1 MTDNASE
8 IDVTARST
16 IGKTTASNQIS
27 SRAKKLGQLVEKGL
41 SGLGENQIKGFLNN
55 ALLEI
60 EGSLADFEKDYDAE
74 IKRFENLL
82 KSRKSTVTKAL
93 AAGLVKVQYGKGQ
106 DFYAVDYAQMYN
118 AFFEKVLKIVK
129 ATKPQGSNAILGEI
143 KEHIQEMIGNDALT
157 DEDKALMNRL
167 VQEMQA
173 LQKERA
179 KIKVIEVGKPPE
191 QKVTVE
197 VKQEVTPVTQEQVV
211 AAVKEKQAAG
221 IPIAESTSLHSATI
235 KKLEADVARLQKEME
250 DADKKAAAL
259 FDAMD
264 AGDTTVSQSV
274 ADAAE
279 EDYQK
284 KMFLWKK
291 AQQDLENEK
300 VALKREGLGGKQQ
313 LTAEEVAEFR
323 KKQKAATG
331 ETGEA
336 TAAPRSKP
344 DKRPSKQRVSGGA
357 SRVPT
362 ESEADYV
369 KSARERIKVLDD
381 AYDQFIG
388 MQSMWMSGI
397 EQSITDMLDGV
408 RLASQEMVYVIT
420 AEIQKNIGGKL
431 KTIGKQIEESF
442 GAKSTSGVSSIAGK
456 LDTIN
461 TTLLEIKNGLI
472 RQKYMQDV
480 KSVPKSIEDEAPQKA
495 IAEIIGNALNQELA
509 PLLGEV
515 LGETSE
521 YNWQKWLTLE
531 GDVRKPFIDKFIGLN
546 KGGIV
551 PGTGT
556 SDSVPALL
564 TPGEWVI
571 NPRRLAGGTFD
582 FAYEADAVLKS
593 ASMAR
598 KYKNEYAYLSSL
610 PSDRSIALVKDLL
623 LQPMDKVIAYDT
635 SSNIAGA
642 IGSFNRPTLTDSVLP
657 IRGAD
662 RGSGWNMY
670 VGELAALE
678 RGKGL
683 GPTLIGMALAK
694 ALKGPVGDLLT
705 HIELKAI
712 PFKDTVASYLK
723 MGFIPVGEQ
732 NPLEPLIPMAAN
744 IKDFL
749 ASPKVSPDVRL
760 ALPKKGVMSREHPAL
775 KAFSLTAFPYEVIDP
790 VTAAG
795 TIVPAGTRTPSIF
808 RYLAGGTITDIAA
821 YIRHAIFGA
830 PGFNQELAPLLG
842 EVLGETSEYNWQKWL
857 TLEGDVRKP
866 FIDKFIGLNKGGI
879 VPGTGT
885 SDSVPALLTPGEW
898 VINPRK
904 LAGGTL
910 KLADLDFLTDPG
922 ILDEEE
928 SRVEYLRL
936 VNEGYEDLGNVIKS
950 AHFDNILNSK
960 ILKVVDHPFDYADKM
975 FVPDIS
981 EFEKWS
987 SALYD
992 NFSTMQTPG
1001 WGIGGGFTKS
1011 VGRALERIKNLIP
1024 YGNFE
1029 SDELFKPSRI
1039 TLDFLRKGG
1048 FGVLPQD
1055 KYSHVYDEISIFDK
1069 HIEDTSE
1076 QTVAALNGM
1085 TLIRGLDIA
1094 AAGGKRLSKSG
1105 GIIPPDKAYQ
1115 FWSLIPGVSQEFSSR
1130 LLRMKVDQ
1138 NLLDRIAYISPHE
1151 VEFITAR
1158 DLGVVFGKTDKDD
1171 AISWV
1176 RGYPKPETI
1185 LSSKAELVTSKE
1197 YEILTGSV
1205 TDSWKKAF
1213 RDRYDEIIY
1222 NLGQSEIITSVFPK
1236 MFAAGGPLMPGQTAV
1251 VGEEGP
1257 EMLVPAGRGFHVLNN
1272 KIFRAIGGMRFLKK
1286 GTVKAD
1292 QEPDLDW
1299 QGMKW
1304 SPDYVTDMSEG
1315 LAFVTGTALKEAI
1328 RTEVGPEF
1336 RTAAGGFTKSL
1347 NASLVDIVT
1356 GRSINAPETPID
1368 PVKQMKLNTGKLG
1381 MQFGRLVS
1389 STRYAVTGALI
1400 FAHVLRILTATSQV
1414 YQKSMGAVGRGWG
1427 YMLDMIIRPLLPAF
1441 LLITRGFIWIGNFFR
1456 GNTIAA
1462 TAVAFGLVGVA
1473 IGAAV
1478 YSIWKMKKDIEAAS
1492 AAFEKLTAAL
1502 NGTPYT
1508 PPEQGPGIL
1517 SRIWGGAK
1525 SAGASVRDWLHT
1537 PITGK
1542 RKKAALGMRIPGYG
1556 GGDSVPVL
1564 TEPGELIVPKEV
1576 VRRFEHRAEGG
1587 VAGAGGDFGSWI
1599 GGIIGGAG
1607 DIFKGGITTI
1617 AQGVGSFLS
1626 SDIGKSIVGGLGVAS
1641 KMIGAVMAP
1650 IAGVGIAI
1658 GAIKGGMH
1666 GLGRI
1671 FVKGQQAQIETSIAV
1686 GKAQRNLLS
1695 MISLEGMGLLVIA
1708 GLSLAVLNSI
1718 LHALPVATL
1727 PGPAGKGVGDIFKDL
1742 FGSLWE
1748 FIKEKARG
1756 LFDWLKEKAAGIWE
1770 FIREKAA
1777 GIWEFIKEKALGIWD
1792 AIKERALGIWEA
1804 IKERLGGIWESIK
1817 ERALGIWEFIKEKAG
1832 GIWKS
1837 IKEKASGVWDFAKTK
1852 LGEVIEVLKGL
1863 LPKGVDVAKNLGQ
1876 KVVDTVL
1883 GKEVFDE
1890 ITGESMGRK
1899 GGVAGVLKDVAAVGD
1914 RFLGKGGT
1922 AALTGAT
1929 GLGLFTGTADYIRT
1943 GDVGSAATTGAM
1955 TTAGAF
1961 AFAKLLTMFPKL
1973 GPVGGVAGY
1982 FARDTMIKDGAT
1994 IGKAI
1999 AGPIG
2004 EDVGGV
2010 VGSLVNDIA
2019 AGAATGSTAGPV
2031 GTAAG
2036 AILGPIV
2043 LGFKDLFAMKEE
2055 ADKLASGLNLTPEQ
2069 ANAGGHLTN
2078 QYGFLGSVAATAY
2091 NTGVDLQGAPAVVGA
2106 AVTGGIDTATRAIS
2120 DALTKAGD
2128 VLSAVVATVTGV
2140 VDAVIAT
2147 VTAWQESAAAAGD
2160 TVREAILG
2168 AFASLGEYLAG
2179 LPSAIM
2185 EIIDRYL
2192 SGLPGIGGL
2201 FNSAKGALNIPSM
2214 ASGGDI
2220 LSDGVVNVHSGEAII
2235 PARVNTNSNVRT
2247 DTTKTTI
2254 TNHNTFVVQREDD
2267 RILFE
2272 KFKQMMVADS
2282 RRLVI

>member
-16 IGKTTASNQIS
+16 IGTSTATNQIS

-60 EGSLADFEKDYDAE
+60 EGSLSDFEKDYDGE
-74 IKRFENLL
+74 LL
-82 KSRKSTVTKAL
+82 RLERLLSSRKGKVTKAL
-93 AAGLVKVQYGKGQ
+93 SAGLVKVQYGKGQ
-106 DFYAVDYAQMYN
+106 DYYAVDYAQMYN

-129 ATKPQGSNAILGEI
+129 ATKSQGSSAILGQI
-143 KEHIQEMIGNDALT
+143 QEHIHEMIGNDSLS
-157 DEDKALMNRL
+157 DDDKALMNKL
-167 VQEMQA
+167 IQEMQA

-179 KIKVIEVGKPPE
+179 KIKVVEVGKPPE

-197 VKQEVTPVTQEQVV
+197 VKQEVKQVTQEEVV

-221 IPIAESTSLHSATI
+221 VPAVESQSLHTATI

-264 AGDTTVSQSV
+264 AGDSTISQSV

-284 KMFLWKK
+284 KTFLWKK

-300 VALKREGLGGKQQ
+300 AALKRDGIGGKQQ

-323 KKQKAATG
+323 KKQKDATA
-331 ETGEA
+331 EA
-336 TAAPRSKP
+336 TTTPRSKP
-344 DKRPSKQRVSGGA
+344 DKRPSKQRATGGGKQA
-357 SRVPT
+357 P
-362 ESEADYV
+362 SEADADYV

-381 AYDQFIG
+381 AYDQFLG

-408 RLASQEMVYVIT
+408 RLASQEMVFVIT

-442 GAKSTSGVSSIAGK
+442 GAKSTSGVASIAGK

-480 KSVPKSIEDEAPQKA
+480 RSVPKSIEDEAPQKA
-495 IAEIIGNALNQELA
+495 IAEMIGNALNQELA

-571 NPRRLAGGTFD
+571 NPRKLAGGTFE
-582 FAYEADAVLKS
+582 FAYEADAALKA
-593 ASMAR
+593 ASLGK
-598 KYKNEYAYLSSL
+598 KYKTESTYLNSL
-610 PSDRSIALVKDLL
+610 VADRSVSLAKDLL

-635 SSNIAGA
+635 VSNIAGA

-723 MGFIPVGEQ
+723 MGFVPVGEQ
-732 NPLEPLIPMAAN
+732 HPGEPLIPMAAN
-744 IKDFL
+744 IRDFL
-749 ASPKVSPDVRL
+749 SSPKVSPDVRL

-775 KAFSLTAFPYEVIDP
+775 KDFSLTAFPYEVIDP

-795 TIVPAGTRTPSIF
+795 TVVPAGTRTQNIF
-808 RYLAGGTITDIAA
+808 KYLA
-821 YIRHAIFGA
+821 
-830 PGFNQELAPLLG
+830 
-842 EVLGETSEYNWQKWL
+842 S
-857 TLEGDVRKP
+857 
-866 FIDKFIGLNKGGI
+866 
-879 VPGTGT
+879 
-885 SDSVPALLTPGEW
+885 
-898 VINPRK
+898 
-904 LAGGTL
+904 
-910 KLADLDFLTDPG
+910 
-922 ILDEEE
+922 
-928 SRVEYLRL
+928 
-936 VNEGYEDLGNVIKS
+936 
-950 AHFDNILNSK
+950 
-960 ILKVVDHPFDYADKM
+960 
-975 FVPDIS
+975 
-981 EFEKWS
+981 
-987 SALYD
+987 
-992 NFSTMQTPG
+992 
-1001 WGIGGGFTKS
+1001 
-1011 VGRALERIKNLIP
+1011 
-1024 YGNFE
+1024 
-1029 SDELFKPSRI
+1029 
-1039 TLDFLRKGG
+1039 
-1048 FGVLPQD
+1048 
-1055 KYSHVYDEISIFDK
+1055 
-1069 HIEDTSE
+1069 
-1076 QTVAALNGM
+1076 
-1085 TLIRGLDIA
+1085 
-1094 AAGGKRLSKSG
+1094 
-1105 GIIPPDKAYQ
+1105 
-1115 FWSLIPGVSQEFSSR
+1115 
-1130 LLRMKVDQ
+1130 
-1138 NLLDRIAYISPHE
+1138 
-1151 VEFITAR
+1151 
-1158 DLGVVFGKTDKDD
+1158 
-1171 AISWV
+1171 
-1176 RGYPKPETI
+1176 
-1185 LSSKAELVTSKE
+1185 
-1197 YEILTGSV
+1197 
-1205 TDSWKKAF
+1205 
-1213 RDRYDEIIY
+1213 
-1222 NLGQSEIITSVFPK
+1222 
-1236 MFAAGGPLMPGQTAV
+1236 GGPLMPGQTAV

-1368 PVKQMKLNTGKLG
+1368 PVKQMKLDTGKLG
-1381 MQFGRLVS
+1381 MQFERLIS
-1389 STRYAVTGALI
+1389 STRYAVTGGLI
-1400 FAHVLRILTATSQV
+1400 FAHVLRMLTATSQV

-1427 YMLDMIIRPLLPAF
+1427 YMLDMVVRPLLPAF
-1441 LLITRGFIWIGNFFR
+1441 LLITRGFIWLGNFFK
-1456 GNTIAA
+1456 GHKLIALGTGLA
-1462 TAVAFGLVGVA
+1462 LVGVA
-1473 IGAAV
+1473 VFAAL
-1478 YSIWKMKKDIEAAS
+1478 YSIYKMKKDVEAAA

-1525 SAGASVRDWLHT
+1525 AAGGKVRDWWNT
-1537 PITGK
+1537 PIVI
-1542 RKKAALGMRIPGYG
+1542 RKKAAGGYRIPGYG
-1556 GGDSVPVL
+1556 GGDSVGIL
-1564 TEPGELIVPKEV
+1564 AEPGELVVPKEV
-1576 VRRFEHRAEGG
+1576 VRGFEHRAAGG
-1587 VAGAGGDFGSWI
+1587 VAGSGGDFGSWM

-1671 FVKGQQAQIETSIAV
+1671 FVKGQQAQVETAIAV

-1770 FIREKAA
+1770 FIKEKAA
-1777 GIWEFIKEKALGIWD
+1777 GIWEFIKEKALGIWE

-1804 IKERLGGIWESIK
+1804 IK

-1832 GIWKS
+1832 GIWES

-1852 LGEVIEVLKGL
+1852 LGEVIGFLKGL
-1863 LPKGVDVAKNLGQ
+1863 LPKGVDVAKSLGQ

-1914 RFLGKGGT
+1914 KFLGKGGT
-1922 AALTGAT
+1922 AALAGAS
-1929 GLGLFTGTADYIRT
+1929 GLGLFTGAADYIRT

-1961 AFAKLLTMFPKL
+1961 AFAKLLTRFPKL

-1982 FARDTMIKDGAT
+1982 FARDSMIRDGAT

-1999 AGPIG
+1999 AGPLG

-2019 AGAATGSTAGPV
+2019 AGAASGSTAGPV
-2031 GTAAG
+2031 GAAAG

-2055 ADKLASGLNLTPEQ
+2055 ADKLARGVNLTPEQ
-2069 ANAGGHLTN
+2069 ANAGGHLTG
-2078 QYGFLGSVAATAY
+2078 QYGFMGSIAATAY
-2091 NTGVDLQGAPAVVGA
+2091 NVGVDMQGLPAAAAG
-2106 AVTGGIDTATRAIS
+2106 AVTGGIDAGAKAIES
-2120 DALTKAGD
+2120 ALKTAGD
-2128 VLSAVVATVTGV
+2128 LLTTAVDTVKGV
-2140 VDAVIAT
+2140 VDGVLNT
-2147 VTAWQESAAAAGD
+2147 VKEWQDAAAQAGAG
-2160 TVREAILG
+2160 VRETILG
-2168 AFASLGEYLAG
+2168 AFETLGEYLSG

-2185 EIIDRYL
+2185 NLIDQYM
-2192 SGLPGIGGL
+2192 SGLPVIGAL
-2201 FNSAKGALNIPSM
+2201 WNSAKGAIGIPSM
-2214 ASGGDI
+2214 AVGGDI
-2220 LSDGVVNVHSGEAII
+2220 LSDGIVKVHSGETIV
-2235 PARVNTNSNVRT
+2235 PARVNMNSSSRSNT
-2247 DTTKTTI
+2247 QSAAI
-2254 TNHNTFVVQREDD
+2254 TNHNTFVIQREDD
-2267 RILFE
+2267 RVLFQ
-2272 KFKQMMVADS
+2272 KFQQMMVS
-2282 RRLVI
+2282 EQRRLVI